1 MPTTSVQAI
10 LPAVAA
16 IIFNDQGGILLQRR
30 RDVGRWG
37 LLSGHVEFGESVEQ
51 AILREIW
58 EETGAKAQLTRLIG
72 VYSQPDSQT
81 YTYPHRRVQYVTTY
95 FEAALL
101 SPPRAD
107 FANEE
112 TQEIRFF
119 APDALPTDL
128 AQHHPAWLQDALA
141 TTTTAFVR

>member
-1 MPTTSVQAI
+1 MTNASPHAI

-16 IIFNDQGGILLQRR
+16 IIFDTQGHILLQRR

-37 LLSGHVEFGESVEQ
+37 LISGHVEFGESVEQ

-58 EETGAKAQLTRLIG
+58 EETGTQAQLTRLIG

-101 SPPRAD
+101 SLPQAD
-107 FANEE
+107 FSNDE

-141 TTTTAFVR
+141 VSTTAFVR